1 MLINGREVGMFG
13 ELNSKEKI
21 RLQQLAMVLCP
32 QVLGTSSNKFDKVAL
47 VFLEFGPVLSS
58 NIRDLFSAG
67 GKVTHVAS
75 DGQIL
80 KIRSIDNKFKVWAL
94 ELQNHLETI
103 PEETLERYWGKQFQ
117 ASHSERLEQY
127 LKLADHHSQTALIS
141 VSLSTLFLDSIRLSA
156 SPSTPTAKLKKA

>member
-1 MLINGREVGMFG
+1 MLINGLEVGMFG
-13 ELNSKEKI
+13 ELSSKEKI

-67 GKVTHVAS
+67 GKVTHVTS
-75 DGQIL
+75 DGQAL
-80 KIRSIDNKFKVWAL
+80 KLRSIDNKFKAWAF
-94 ELQNHLETI
+94 ELLKHLEAL
-103 PEETLERYWGKQFQ
+103 PEETLHRYWGKQFQ
-117 ASHSERLEQY
+117 ASKSERLEQY

-141 VSLSTLFLDSIRLSA
+141 ISLSTLFLDSIRLRISSSA
-156 SPSTPTAKLKKA
+156 PPEK